1 MEKIAGISSSSLH
14 FLSSLVLILA
24 LVTVTACVQSPGKNI
39 TPVPGPAIL
48 VDYHRSGGIGG
59 FDDHLVI
66 FENGALVISSKL
78 GSGYD
83 VLNKTELDDLKALFD
98 RSGFLDLMPSYPPVS
113 EGADYFT
120 YQVAYR
126 GKTVS
131 AVDTGVPPR
140 LETIIAAL
148 NEIIVSKTAAVPQ
161 PGEIPGMPVSSG

>member
-1 MEKIAGISSSSLH
+1 MKNIAGISSISLH

-24 LVTVTACVQSPGKNI
+24 LVTVTACVQSPGKNV

-66 FENGALVISSKL
+66 FENGALVISSRP

-83 VLNKTELDDLKALFD
+83 VLNKTELDELKALFEM
-98 RSGFLDLMPSYPPVS
+98 SGFSDLMPSYPPAS

-120 YQVAYR
+120 YQIAYR
-126 GKTVS
+126 GKTVT
-131 AVDTGVPPR
+131 AVDTGVPPG
-140 LETIIAAL
+140 LETIISAL
-148 NEIIVSKTAAVPQ
+148 NEIIVSKTTTFPQ
-161 PGEIPGMPVSSG
+161 LSEIPGISVSSG